1 MTHESDATTNN
12 FYAKDAGRRVSGL
25 LRSWNNGVD
34 TPWSELDGVR
44 ILDIGSGTADNYV
57 WSPYFARICSVNGAE
72 VTAIDINPQIGS
84 DQRLFVNI
92 TTDIVSLVAEGKF
105 KEHPLLKNRKFD
117 IINSTNLVG
126 INRYL
131 GLFDEYDKNCRQK
144 GTWRKFTFCDF
155 EEMLMA
161 ECETLLAEGG
171 ILDLDDNLFTHHLKY
186 NGKLLKRQ
194 NRLIP
199 FTRCNL
205 VFEDFHD
212 IL

>member
-1 MTHESDATTNN
+1 MLQLIISI
-12 FYAKDAGRRVSGL
+12 